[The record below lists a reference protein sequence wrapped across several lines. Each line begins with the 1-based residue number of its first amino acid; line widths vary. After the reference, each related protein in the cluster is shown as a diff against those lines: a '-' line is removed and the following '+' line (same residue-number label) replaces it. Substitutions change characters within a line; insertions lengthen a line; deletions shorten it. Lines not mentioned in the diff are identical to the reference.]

1 MSFYAKPKEDIN
13 LLILI
18 FNITLLTSLVGLY
31 FKGYLRIRNYTAE
44 NPVYANQSTTS
55 SSSGPRY
62 LQHLYKTVMIL
73 IVTSVITYIPLCL
86 ASIVLAVLQFVDK
99 GKLTHGFFEFYIT
112 TILLLFSKCIT
123 NTMVIFLRNKKA
135 KEWIIGKICCCRK
148 KTRIEVQD

>member
-18 FNITLLTSLVGLY
+18 FNITLLTSLVVLY

-73 IVTSVITYIPLCL
+73 IVTSVITYIPFCL

-99 GKLTHGFFEFYIT
+99 SKLTPGLYQFYIAT
-112 TILLLFSKCIT
+112 NLLLFSASIT
-123 NTMVIFLRNKKA
+123 NTIVIFFRNKKA
-135 KEWIIGKICCCRK
+135 EEWIIGKICRCRK
-148 KTRIEVQD
+148 KTSIEVQV